1 MQWVT
6 RYEEARYVHVPGTR
20 SPGPGPGSGPQV
32 LIGSGKTEHRRKPS
46 DQIFV
51 QADNVGVLNTAEEKL
66 GWIFTAFDADGG
78 GSIDVEEIRLNIL
91 LGLKASLTMM

>member
-20 SPGPGPGSGPQV
+20 TLG
-32 LIGSGKTEHRRKPS
+32 TDRFWENCEHRRKPS
-46 DQIFV
+46 DQVFV

-91 LGLKASLTMM
+91 LGLEASLTMRSNT